1 MHLAV
6 RTMGRR
12 LKEKVTVLLVDDH
25 EVVRLGLM
33 TLLEDVPWID
43 VVSEA
48 GSAAEAIAEVSAHEP
63 DVVVMDIRM
72 PGESGIDACREIR
85 KRWPQTKVIML
96 TSHADDNLIFQAL
109 QAGAS
114 GYVLK
119 QVGNRS
125 LIDALKAVRE
135 GQALLDPSVTQRVI
149 ERVRQHE
156 MQSQAAAFRD
166 LTARELEVLA
176 EVATGKSNN
185 EIADALMLS
194 EKTVRNH
201 VSAILSKLGLSN
213 RIEAATYAVR
223 NNIEQHRPDR
233 N

>member
-1 MHLAV
+1 MSEEV
-6 RTMGRR
+6 S
-12 LKEKVTVLLVDDH
+12 VLLVDDH

-33 TLLEDVPWID
+33 TLLEDIPWVNI
-43 VVSEA
+43 VGEA
-48 GSAAEAIAEVSAHEP
+48 GSAAEAIAEVDAWRP

-85 KRWPQTKVIML
+85 QRWPETKVIML
-96 TSHADDNLIFQAL
+96 TSYTDDDLIFQAL
-109 QAGAS
+109 QAGAN

-119 QVGNRS
+119 QVGNRP
-125 LIDALKAVRE
+125 LIDALRAVRE
-135 GQALLDPSVTQRVI
+135 GQALLDPGVTQRVI

-156 MQSQAAAFRD
+156 MENQAAAFKD

-185 EIADALMLS
+185 EIAAALTLS

-201 VSAILSKLGLSN
+201 VSTILSKLGLNN

-223 NNIEQHRPDR
+223 NNIEQHIPGRE
-233 N
+233 